1 MSGEGS
7 RDGSTGWV
15 VPPTPDEPVPAIEP
29 STTAEPSGSLVPAIE
44 LVSTRHLLTVAFEHL
59 GRSSLEM
66 RRASFYVG
74 SVVLGTVGPLALA
87 SWAIGVAAVERSTA
101 RMEALLDGEVGAI
114 LAVLG
119 MLATV
124 GLIVAAVESRTIA
137 VAIIGGRV
145 AGRPVS
151 PRRALAR
158 SRQSF
163 WRALVAAII
172 VAVPIG
178 VAQNLVSAVIDPMFG
193 LALEASVATTTLV
206 TAVAGA
212 PFAYVL
218 AGVVLGGVDPLESV
232 WRSVRV
238 FGARKLA
245 AALVVTFETV
255 AALLI
260 LFGATSGLDLALRA
274 LDALGLGLDAGPGGL
289 ALMTAGIVA
298 AVFAFG
304 TLIYTVIAIT
314 VAPQAVMF
322 VGLTHATGGLDRVRA
337 GGPDDPEPPGGEGR
351 ASHPRFRTFTMP
363 MLAGFVAGAV
373 LVALVV
379 ATVTA

>member
-1 MSGEGS
+1 MTGQQPT
-7 RDGSTGWV
+7 DGSTGWV
-15 VPPTPDEPVPAIEP
+15 VPPGDAPSLPVSALPAAGEPPPLPIEP
-29 STTAEPSGSLVPAIE
+29 
-44 LVSTRHLLTVAFEHL
+44 VSTRNLLTAAFEHL
-59 GRSSLEM
+59 TRSRVEM
-66 RRASFYVG
+66 RRASFYIG

-87 SWAIGVAAVERSTA
+87 SWAIGVAAFERPAA
-101 RMEALLDGEVGAI
+101 RMEALLAGEVGAVLAI
-114 LAVLG
+114 LGVI
-119 MLATV
+119 ATL
-124 GLIVAAVESRTIA
+124 GLIVAAVESRTLA
-137 VAIIGGRV
+137 VAIVGGRV

-158 SRQSF
+158 SRRSF

-172 VAVPIG
+172 VAIPIG
-178 VAQNLVSAVIDPMFG
+178 VAQNLVSAVVDPMFG
-193 LALEASVATTTLV
+193 PALEASVATTTLV

-232 WRSVRV
+232 RRSVRV

-260 LFGATSGLDLALRA
+260 LLGATSGLDLAIRA
-274 LDALGLGLDAGPGGL
+274 LDALGLGLGAGPGGL
-289 ALMTAGIVA
+289 AVMTAGIVA

-322 VGLTHATGGLDRVRA
+322 VGLTGATGGLDRVL
-337 GGPDDPEPPGGEGR
+337 GGPDDPEAAHGGGR
-351 ASHPRFRTFTMP
+351 GARPRFRTFPVP
-363 MLAGFVAGAV
+363 MLAAFVAGGLLLAV
-373 LVALVV
+373 VV